1 MIKEEKIK
9 DMLFQEQRTYY
20 IYRTEEDRTNGLPF
34 AVMSCEAEFLRYKA
48 AAMAGEWEVK
58 PRNDKK

>member
-34 AVMSCEAEFLRYKA
+34 LTTSDEQRFLEYKEAAL
-48 AAMAGEWEVK
+48 AGNWEVK
-58 PRNDKK
+58 ERKHD